1 MRSKYTRWGGE
12 RVKSPINGL
21 SDLLRRICSM
31 PRKEPKEKRKRIA
44 TRSNTPNQKNQGIK
58 PCGCLLSQGMHH

>member
-1 MRSKYTRWGGE
+1 MRSKYTRWGEE

-31 PRKEPKEKRKRIA
+31 PRKERKEKEKELPQDRTHQTK
-44 TRSNTPNQKNQGIK
+44 KNQGIK